1 MVSRTGNL
9 KGKQEEGTSDPSPAP
24 ASPPLPEVLPRR
36 GRGCL
41 QAAACSNAFEHEHIL
56 LLCTCGAPEAAC
68 STHGHRDQS
77 ETDLK
82 AGRKI
87 RGVIYK
93 LVRKSTDLREKK
105 KEEKKVKFLLPSR
118 SFHVKAPSRTPD
130 CIIWF
135 FLKRLVMIRSSST
148 FPQGLCS
155 QVRLPVFVG
164 TSKSLENLGERQ
176 A

>member
-9 KGKQEEGTSDPSPAP
+9 KGKQEEATSDPSPAP

-41 QAAACSNAFEHEHIL
+41 QAAACSNAFEHIL

-68 STHGHRDQS
+68 STHGHRVQS

-105 KEEKKVKFLLPSR
+105 KRKKK
-118 SFHVKAPSRTPD
+118 K
-130 CIIWF
+130 
-135 FLKRLVMIRSSST
+135 
-148 FPQGLCS
+148 
-155 QVRLPVFVG
+155 
-164 TSKSLENLGERQ
+164 
-176 A
+176 